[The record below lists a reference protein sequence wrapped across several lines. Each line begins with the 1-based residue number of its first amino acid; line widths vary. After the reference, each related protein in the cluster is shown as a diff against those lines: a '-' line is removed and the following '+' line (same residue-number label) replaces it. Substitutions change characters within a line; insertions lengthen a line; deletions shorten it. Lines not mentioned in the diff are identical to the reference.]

1 MADNYF
7 LYPAGGSSG
16 PELSAF
22 GAPVVLGEF
31 GAFNPIAAE
40 ATASGYEVA
49 WKATGAD
56 QYTVLN
62 ADSSGTFLSHAF
74 FVVSGNSYALQSL
87 EASFQQDVNGDGR
100 IGPLTTVIESA
111 GSTSLA
117 QVADA
122 YFLYQGGGSS
132 GPQLRLSG
140 AYVAAGQFGAWTPIG
155 AEQVG
160 SVYEVAW
167 KNGAADQYL
176 EWTVDG
182 SGNYITQGSVVS
194 GSTWWVQSFEV
205 RPPPG
210 PQQRR
215 DDRSYHDDDRGV
227 WIGHPGPG
235 RGRLLREPGLVG
247 SPVAVWRHLCGGG

>member
-1 MADNYF
+1 M
-7 LYPAGGSSG
+7 
-16 PELSAF
+16 
-22 GAPVVLGEF
+22 
-31 GAFNPIAAE
+31 
-40 ATASGYEVA
+40 
-49 WKATGAD
+49 
-56 QYTVLN
+56 LN

-100 IGPLTTVIESA
+100 IGPLTTVIEAS
-111 GSTSLA
+111 GSTSLV

-194 GSTWWVQSFEV
+194 GSTLVGAIVRSPSSTRTSTTTGRSV
-205 RPPPG
+205 LSRRRSRRLDRPPWS
-210 PQQRR
+210 
-215 DDRSYHDDDRGV
+215 RS
-227 WIGHPGPG
+227 PTP
-235 RGRLLREPGLVG
+235 
-247 SPVAVWRHLCGGG
+247 SS